1 MADDIARNPALRA
14 DQIMR
19 ELLRSGQVAVDR
31 LSEQFQVDSSTIRR
45 DLEKLERQ
53 KLLKRVHGGAVLLD
67 ALAHTAYADDLTFQS
82 NSGKCAEE
90 KNAIALAA
98 AQLIEP
104 GDAIALSPGTTTTQL
119 ARVLRHLQIPGLT
132 VVTNAVNIA
141 MELASLRGVNL
152 ILCGGMMLP
161 DFYATVGPL
170 AEQGLAELYVDKAFL
185 GITGISAEHGLTG
198 PNQLEAQTH
207 RLTLS
212 RAHQAIVLADHTKLG
227 RTALYRIAPLT
238 SIHTLITD
246 GAAAPGQ
253 VREFENAGVVVRVAG
268 AAKED
273 SLI

>member
-19 ELLRSGQVAVDR
+19 ELLRSGQVTVDR

-67 ALAHTAYADDLTFQS
+67 ALAHTAYADDLSFQS
-82 NSGKCAEE
+82 NSAKYVEE

-132 VVTNAVNIA
+132 VVTNAVNIG
-141 MELASLRGVNL
+141 MELASLRGVNM
-152 ILCGGMMLP
+152 ILCGGIMLP

-185 GITGISAEHGLTG
+185 GVTGIGAEHGLSG

-207 RLTLS
+207 RMTIA
-212 RAHQAIVLADHTKLG
+212 RARQAIVLADHTKLA
-227 RTALYRIAPLT
+227 RAALYRIAPLT
-238 SIHTLITD
+238 SIHKLITD
-246 GAAAPGQ
+246 
-253 VREFENAGVVVRVAG
+253 AG
-268 AAKED
+268 AAPEHLREIAD
-273 SLI
+273 AGVDVIVAGTGA